1 MKLPLLGGVTVD
13 LNDDLDLYFF
23 HEHLQW
29 HHYNNTKSLIEDKKS
44 VLDKIHLSD
53 YSKMYLQ
60 RANTGGWQFAEKNV
74 YDFDEVLFEFPNECK
89 TMCIS
94 KKDDAHDT
102 LIIQLV
108 AYGGHELRL
117 KFPFSATAKEIYNC
131 DADVLLVNDSPL
143 RFPEFLHPS
152 FLLMGCSDRL
162 DTMEKMS
169 QEIRDIIKLKEEKE
183 NNKYKKIVVYAD
195 SRHAGSGVSLA
206 CYMSDIVDK
215 VFIVHGTTVYNFDES
230 PIVKS
235 YFKDNN
241 SITSPVQWM
250 HLVKT
255 YQLTHRYNIDNRLL
269 DPFRYLN
276 EYDIEVDY
284 YYGKYDEEYKPFLH
298 YAMQF
303 NNNNIEFHEV
313 DYKFSET
320 STHWIR
326 SHVDKKILPEYI
338 RCV

>member
-1 MKLPLLGGVTVD
+1 MKLPLINGVEVD

-23 HEHLQW
+23 HEYLQW
-29 HHYNNTKSLIEDKKS
+29 THYNNTKSVIQDKKS

-53 YSKMYLQ
+53 YSLMYSK
-60 RANTGGWQFAEKNV
+60 RANTGGWQFAEKDV
-74 YDFDEVLFEFPNECK
+74 YAFDDHMYEFPNECK

-94 KKDDAHDT
+94 KKDTKHDT

-117 KFPFSATAKEIYNC
+117 KIPFSATSKEIYDC

-162 DTMEKMS
+162 NTMEKMA
-169 QEIRDIIKLKEEKE
+169 QEIRDIIKKKEEKE

-206 CYMSDIVDK
+206 CYMSDIVSR

-230 PIVKS
+230 PIVKE
-235 YFKDNN
+235 YFE
-241 SITSPVQWM
+241 SGSVSSAVQWM

-255 YQLTHRYNIDNRLL
+255 YQLTHRYNTDKKLL

-284 YYGKYDEEYKPFLH
+284 YYGKYDTEYKKFLD
-298 YAMQF
+298 YARQF
-303 NNNNIEFHEV
+303 NNPNIEFNEV
-313 DYKFSET
+313 DYQFSKT
-320 STHWIR
+320 QTHWIR
-326 SHVDKKILPEYI
+326 GHVDKKILPKWVESLK
-338 RCV
+338 

>member
-1 MKLPLLGGVTVD
+1 MKLPLLNGVEVD
-13 LNDDLDLYFF
+13 LDDDLDLYFF

-29 HHYNNTKSLIEDKKS
+29 HHYNNTKSLIQDKKS
-44 VLDKIHLSD
+44 ILDKIHLSD

-74 YDFDEVLFEFPNECK
+74 YTFDDYMYEHPNECK

-94 KKDDAHDT
+94 KKETEHDT

-117 KFPFSATAKEIYNC
+117 KIPFSATSKEIYDC
-131 DADVLLVNDSPL
+131 DSDVLLVNDSPL

-152 FLLMGCSDRL
+152 FLLMGCSDRI

-169 QEIRDIIKLKEEKE
+169 QEIRRIIKLK
-183 NNKYKKIVVYAD
+183 NRDYKNIVVYAD

-206 CYMSDIVDK
+206 CYMDDIVDK
-215 VFIVHGTTVYNFDES
+215 VFIVHGTTVYDFDES

-235 YFKDNN
+235 YFANKNI
-241 SITSPVQWM
+241 SMSPVQWM

-255 YQLTHRYNIDNRLL
+255 YQLTHRYDIDKKLL

-276 EYDIEVDY
+276 EHDVQVDY
-284 YYGKYDEEYKPFLH
+284 FYGKYDEEYKPFLD

-303 NNNNIEFHEV
+303 NNKNISFHEV

-326 SHVDKKILPEYI
+326 SHVDKNILPEYI